1 MEPASNLPS
10 PLAIQEILHTFPH
23 LDRHMAETLLM
34 MHERG
39 RLSELVDKNAK
50 VSQVHDKVHDNLQED
65 HFIKRGAII
74 VTENISP

>member
-1 MEPASNLPS
+1 MEQASNLPS
-10 PLAIQEILHTFPH
+10 PLAIQEILQSFPH

-39 RLSELVDKNAK
+39 RLSELVDKQL
-50 VSQVHDKVHDNLQED
+50 SQLHDKMHNNLQED

-74 VTENISP
+74 VTENNSP

>member
-1 MEPASNLPS
+1 MEV
-10 PLAIQEILHTFPH
+10 AIQEILHTFPH

-34 MHERG
+34 LHERG
-39 RLSELVDKNAK
+39 RLSELADKQH
-50 VSQVHDKVHDNLQED
+50 SQLHDKMQED